1 MINQLMVV
9 AVRKIVSAKAPVF
22 AAMMTVSVKPDPVPS
37 TETIVSVRVTPIM
50 TIMPVTITTMPL
62 SLLTKHQRN
71 N

>member
-37 TETIVSVRVTPIM
+37 TETIVSVRVTPITSIM
-50 TIMPVTITTMPL
+50 TIAMIMIMTRPPTT
-62 SLLTKHQRN
+62 R
-71 N
+71 

>member
-37 TETIVSVRVTPIM
+37 TETIVSVRVTSITSIM
-50 TIMPVTITTMPL
+50 TIAMIMIMTRPPTT
-62 SLLTKHQRN
+62 R
-71 N
+71 